1 MLRDLA
7 DRRLL
12 HPPIYNHT
20 VERKLATV
28 VFVDLVGSTELV
40 STRDPEVVRRRVTSF
55 FEHVSHCITT
65 HGGIVEKFAGDA
77 VMAAFGIPQAHEDD
91 AERAVRAAVAI
102 MDSVHGLGLEARI
115 GIESGEVVADD
126 AESTFAT
133 GEAVNLAARLQ
144 QAAAP
149 GQILLGPFAYRLT
162 ASAIEATEQGTLDL
176 RGFGEP
182 LPVRL
187 LVSVRESASRAPTV
201 SAPFIGRDFELE
213 LLQMTF
219 ARTAKDKRAH
229 IFTIYGEPGV
239 GKSRLVREFVAGV
252 EGATV
257 LAGRSLPYGEGIT
270 YWPLAEMVKVAA
282 GITDDDPVQQ
292 AVSKLRACCGDDAV
306 ADLLA
311 LAAGVLEGIET
322 ERSQQEIAWAAR
334 EWAAELA
341 SAQPLV
347 LVFEDIHWAEEP
359 LLDLVQHLAERVKDA
374 PLLIVCLARPELLD
388 LRPGWGG
395 GRLRATAI
403 ELEPLD
409 QADSEELVDALL
421 DHRELTFEERR
432 ALLEKTE
439 GNPLFVEETTRM
451 LLEGGTAG
459 QRIPD
464 TLQAIIAARIDRLPR
479 GEKIALQRASVV
491 GRIFWEGAL
500 EQLAPELELEPALDD
515 LLGRDFITRESRS
528 TISGESA
535 YRFKHV
541 LIRDVAYSGLTKG
554 ARADL
559 HQVVAGW
566 LGERAAD
573 ELVEIRAY
581 HLEQAA
587 TLLEELDGVIP
598 PELVTEAAATLEA
611 AGRRALAREANRSAR
626 RLLLRAVELEPTL
639 DRRFQA
645 ARAAWRLDDLP
656 AVAVEMETVHR
667 LAQESG
673 DETILGRSLT
683 ALAHVTLLRDA
694 DLPRARA
701 LAEKALTTFEDS
713 DSVGRFDA
721 LALLSQIAW
730 WRGDLDEDERH
741 TRASIELARQL
752 EREDLEADAMQ
763 RLASAQIQ
771 RGELEE
777 AEQLIDRA
785 WELAQGS
792 GSIAARAQALGS
804 RGDLAAQRGRIEEA
818 EAAFDEAAAL
828 FEEAGAAWP
837 RARILSKLARIARV
851 RGDLAAAERLFRDAI
866 RILKSLEDRGTL
878 CESQRGLAQVLLEQ
892 GRVDEAEQMALEAR
906 RTVGPHDQSSRAT
919 TRMALGLVRAAQGE
933 VEEAEL
939 LLREAV
945 DIINETD
952 FATHHREILEALV
965 GFLRQQGRDS
975 EAAAY
980 EEELAALVRSAA
992 PIA

>member
-1 MLRDLA
+1 
-7 DRRLL
+7 
-12 HPPIYNHT
+12 

-91 AERAVRAAVAI
+91 AERAVRAAAAI
-102 MDSVHGLGLEARI
+102 MDSVHGLGLEARV

-149 GQILLGPFAYRLT
+149 GEILLGPFAYRLT
-162 ASAIEATEQGTLDL
+162 ASMIEATEQGTLDL

-182 LPVRL
+182 LKVHL
-187 LVSVRESASRAPTV
+187 LTSVRDSASRAPTI

-219 ARTAKDKRAH
+219 ARAVKDERAH
-229 IFTIYGEPGV
+229 IFTIYGDPGV

-388 LRPGWGG
+388 IRPGWGG

-403 ELEPLD
+403 ELEPLGHE
-409 QADSEELVDALL
+409 DSEQLVDALL
-421 DHRELTFEERR
+421 DDRELSFTERR

-439 GNPLFVEETTRM
+439 GNPLFLEETTRM

-500 EQLAPELELEPALDD
+500 GQLAPELELDPVLED

-528 TISGESA
+528 TISGERA

-559 HQVVAGW
+559 HQVIAGW

-626 RLLLRAVELEPTL
+626 RLLLRSVELEPTL

-701 LAEKALTTFEDS
+701 FAEEALSTLET

-752 EREDLEADAMQ
+752 EREDLEADAVQ
-763 RLASAQIQ
+763 RLASAHIQ

-792 GSIAARAQALGS
+792 GSIVARAQALGS
-804 RGDLAAQRGRIEEA
+804 RGDLAAQRGATDQA
-818 EAAFDEAAAL
+818 ESAFDEAAAL

-837 RARILSKLARIARV
+837 RARILSKLAKIARV

-892 GRVDEAEQMALEAR
+892 GRLDEAEQMALEAR

-933 VEEAEL
+933 VGEAEL

-945 DIINETD
+945 DIVKDTD
-952 FATHHREILEALV
+952 FVTHHREILGALI
-965 GFLRQQGRDS
+965 GFLRDQGREA
-975 EAAAY
+975 EAAVY
-980 EEELAALVRSAA
+980 EEELATLVRSAE

>member
-1 MLRDLA
+1 
-7 DRRLL
+7 
-12 HPPIYNHT
+12 

-91 AERAVRAAVAI
+91 AERAVRAAAAI
-102 MDSVHGLGLEARI
+102 MDSVHGLGLEARV

-149 GQILLGPFAYRLT
+149 GEILLGPFAYRLT
-162 ASAIEATEQGTLDL
+162 ASMIEATEQGTLDL
-176 RGFGEP
+176 RGFGDP
-182 LPVRL
+182 LKVHL
-187 LVSVRESASRAPTV
+187 LTSVRDSASRAPTI

-219 ARTAKDKRAH
+219 ARAVKDERAH
-229 IFTIYGEPGV
+229 IFTIYGDPGV

-388 LRPGWGG
+388 IRPGWGG

-403 ELEPLD
+403 ELEPLGHE
-409 QADSEELVDALL
+409 DSEQLVDALL
-421 DHRELTFEERR
+421 DDRELSFTERR

-439 GNPLFVEETTRM
+439 GNPLFLEETTRM

-500 EQLAPELELEPALDD
+500 GQLAPELELDPVLED

-528 TISGESA
+528 TISGERA

-559 HQVVAGW
+559 HQVIAGW

-626 RLLLRAVELEPTL
+626 RLLLRSVELEPTL

-701 LAEKALTTFEDS
+701 FAEEALSTLET

-752 EREDLEADAMQ
+752 EREDLEADAVQ
-763 RLASAQIQ
+763 RLASAHIQ

-792 GSIAARAQALGS
+792 GSIVARAQALGS
-804 RGDLAAQRGRIEEA
+804 RGDLAAQRGATDQA
-818 EAAFDEAAAL
+818 ESAFDEAAAL

-837 RARILSKLARIARV
+837 RARILSKLAKIARV

-892 GRVDEAEQMALEAR
+892 GRLDEAEQMALEAR

-933 VEEAEL
+933 VGEAEL

-945 DIINETD
+945 DIVKDTD
-952 FATHHREILEALV
+952 FVTHHREILGALI
-965 GFLRQQGRDS
+965 GFLRDQGREA

-980 EEELAALVRSAA
+980 EEELATLVRSAE